1 MVMMEVFGIIAVLL
15 ELISTDDFHPITAPL
30 SLSLLL
36 LLLLSLLSLLLLIW
50 LLFIYYFF
58 PDFLE
63 TLGIDQLLY

>member
-1 MVMMEVFGIIAVLL
+1 MSIWSMVMMEVFGIIAVLL

-30 SLSLLL
+30 SL
-36 LLLLSLLSLLLLIW
+36 LLLSLLLIW